1 MPNNNSKSRISN
13 SRNSNS
19 RNSKSNNLKSRKS
32 NKNFSR
38 KSNKNF
44 SRKARKA
51 KEVLF
56 FNSEE
61 FNNKNTNIDI
71 NDFDTVLGSG
81 GFGRIYQ
88 HKTKPIVSKF
98 IYSKTSCAKGKL
110 EYDIFNY
117 IYNTLISFNCK
128 TFPKQIYIPKP
139 INYDNNV
146 VHKNN
151 ISFSCSFTME
161 KINAIQPYN
170 EMIHI
175 ILKKEYEKYTGKSV
189 GRSYMNSVNLLTNPS
204 RGFFASEANIETIL
218 KANKQFAGE
227 LTSVNDIAY
236 NLGYI
241 YAFLVGVCKIFPIDV
256 EYLLGIK
263 NNLIT
268 VIVLDFGMCEK
279 IMNKTDEE
287 IIEKI
292 VEIAFFDVYF
302 PYKTEKLFEYLKMGI
317 YSAMECLDDKYKKIM
332 NEFIEKY

>member
-1 MPNNNSKSRISN
+1 MPNNNFKSRI
-13 SRNSNS
+13 SNS
-19 RNSKSNNLKSRKS
+19 RNSKSNNLK
-32 NKNFSR
+32 SR

-175 ILKKEYEKYTGKSV
+175 ILKKEYEKFTGKSV
-189 GRSYMNSVNLLTNPS
+189 GRIYMKSVNLLTNPS

-218 KANKQFAGE
+218 KNNKQFAGE

-241 YAFLVGVCKIFPIDV
+241 YAFLVGVCKIFPRDV

-279 IMNKTDEE
+279 IMNETDEE

-292 VEIAFFDVYF
+292 VDIALFDLYF
-302 PYKTEKLFEYLKMGI
+302 PYKTEKLFEYFKNGI
-317 YSAMECLDDKYKKIM
+317 FSAMECLDDKYKKIM
-332 NEFIEKY
+332 NKFIEKY